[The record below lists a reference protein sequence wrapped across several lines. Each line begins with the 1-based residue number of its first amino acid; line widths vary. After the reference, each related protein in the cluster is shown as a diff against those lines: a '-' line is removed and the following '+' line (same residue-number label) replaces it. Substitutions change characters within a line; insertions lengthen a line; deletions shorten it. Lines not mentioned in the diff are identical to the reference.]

1 MKNLNNY
8 INESNKVLQDLY
20 LKLDNLLN
28 DYQDCEFPT
37 IEFYKRAPKNKQEE
51 LSTIIDEIRKIES
64 SK

>member
-28 DYQDCEFPT
+28 DYQDFEFPT